1 MAVGVLGG
9 KRGTLAVLVYVLL
22 GAVGVPVF
30 AGFSGGIGALLGN
43 AGGYIIGFI
52 FSALVMWA
60 IEHVFGRKPVVQII
74 SMIVGLIVCYAFG
87 TAWFMFAYT
96 RSTGPVGLM
105 AVLGWCV
112 FPFIIPDLIKIALA
126 YMSCFILF
134 TLLAKPIAKLLRLN
148 EDDSLVFTRSVA
160 YPNNGFV
167 GIPLCTAVFGTEGTV
182 LGSLSV
188 PCATL
193 YMFLFIM
200 QSFRREK
207 DHNLKQQLKSM
218 LTPMNISAVLM
229 IIMLATGWKFTGAP
243 LQFLS
248 SLANCVLPTS
258 MIIIGCLLS
267 GSPLIDVLKKPILY
281 FITLLRG
288 VVMPLVAAVLLRFTG
303 WDRTTCLCIVMVL
316 GCSVATVI
324 SIFGVRYDRSPEMA
338 SKSVLQSNLL
348 LPVTMPLMMF
358 IAERIL

>member
-1 MAVGVLGG
+1 MIFRQEKQKRKERIQIIMTTVAAGRSKTYDLVYIAVFAVVMAVCSWISIPAQVPVTLQTFGVFMAVGVLGG

-126 YMSCFILF
+126 Y
-134 TLLAKPIAKLLRLN
+134 
-148 EDDSLVFTRSVA
+148 V
-160 YPNNGFV
+160 
-167 GIPLCTAVFGTEGTV
+167 
-182 LGSLSV
+182 
-188 PCATL
+188 
-193 YMFLFIM
+193 
-200 QSFRREK
+200 
-207 DHNLKQQLKSM
+207 
-218 LTPMNISAVLM
+218 
-229 IIMLATGWKFTGAP
+229 
-243 LQFLS
+243 
-248 SLANCVLPTS
+248 
-258 MIIIGCLLS
+258 LS
-267 GSPLIDVLKKPILY
+267 GK
-281 FITLLRG
+281 
-288 VVMPLVAAVLLRFTG
+288 
-303 WDRTTCLCIVMVL
+303 
-316 GCSVATVI
+316 
-324 SIFGVRYDRSPEMA
+324 VRKYAR
-338 SKSVLQSNLL
+338 
-348 LPVTMPLMMF
+348 
-358 IAERIL
+358 